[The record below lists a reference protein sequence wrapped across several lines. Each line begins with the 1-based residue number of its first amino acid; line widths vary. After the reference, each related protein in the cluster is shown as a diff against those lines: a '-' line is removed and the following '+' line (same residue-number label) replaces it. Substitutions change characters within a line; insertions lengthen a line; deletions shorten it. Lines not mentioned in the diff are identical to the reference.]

1 MAEELIR
8 SVQEML
14 KEETWTRAAISN
26 YSKEKIVELSTILE
40 NAKKENCIDELKKV
54 CDEQL
59 SHSKESIIALYLS
72 GMISLMNEDL
82 DNSELVALV
91 DIFQKNHKEAVVEY
105 LCSSIL
111 EDDPNNAFALRTLAE
126 YYRSQDN
133 DKVWELYAK
142 IVKLDLTEADIAKV
156 LGEHFE
162 SEGDLE
168 SAEEYYKIAILRYVT
183 AQNIAGV
190 KDMWSKLVQ
199 IIPQEIDFFQSV
211 KRKASKTLGE
221 DKTAILLQ
229 ELYAWYRDNEK
240 WDIAIS
246 LLKEIL
252 AVDQKDLWA
261 RKEITE
267 CYKGKHAGHSNLDE
281 YIRSSNLTQSYR
293 NVFEAINDFEKHIA
307 FDVKS
312 FVFHKSWGVGKIMKV
327 ENDTLTINFGRKY
340 GVREMA
346 LKMAVNALTPLAKD
360 HIWVIKAT
368 TKDVKALADKVKKD
382 KVWALKTII
391 KSFDNN
397 CDFKRIKNELV
408 PSVLE
413 PKEWTSWNS
422 AAKRILDTN
431 EHFGV
436 NPTDI
441 NCYTVREN
449 VINREEKLANEF
461 KAQKQFFARIDT
473 TMKFMYT
480 KETDKTSELFNE
492 MYNYFAGY
500 VKVLASDEMPSKI
513 SKETL
518 ASYLVVKRITEET
531 PTLPNPVKGIF
542 HKIYARIED
551 PCEMY
556 TELKDTKNT
565 FLRHDYLE
573 SIKMLPTWADEY
585 IKLFPTVLEMDL
597 ISFLLN
603 NGNEEKVQKLVKTA
617 FENYRDY
624 RNAIIFLFKNCQEE
638 EWYKKAEVPYEK
650 QLIALIQL
658 IEITSREINSSVNST
673 ENKKIRKNA
682 TDLLFENDTL
692 INYMFKN
699 SEDTVKR
706 MYTLI
711 DDLNDLNPD
720 YKARLRNKILEVY
733 PTFKFQKVATEKS
746 SSPKG
751 MLVTA
756 AKLEEKKALLE
767 KIQKVDLPAI
777 ANEVAEAKA
786 QGDLKENAE
795 YKAAKEAQHKLNK
808 DAEQLQ
814 RDLAKAIVFDP
825 TTITT
830 AVISFATVVTLHNN
844 KTDKNETITVLGPWE
859 SDPEN
864 NVYSYM
870 APFGNAILDRKVGEN
885 IKFEINGNQNDYT
898 VVEIKAAKI

>member
-1 MAEELIR
+1 M
-8 SVQEML
+8 
-14 KEETWTRAAISN
+14 
-26 YSKEKIVELSTILE
+26 
-40 NAKKENCIDELKKV
+40 
-54 CDEQL
+54 
-59 SHSKESIIALYLS
+59 
-72 GMISLMNEDL
+72 
-82 DNSELVALV
+82 
-91 DIFQKNHKEAVVEY
+91 
-105 LCSSIL
+105 
-111 EDDPNNAFALRTLAE
+111 
-126 YYRSQDN
+126 
-133 DKVWELYAK
+133 
-142 IVKLDLTEADIAKV
+142 
-156 LGEHFE
+156 
-162 SEGDLE
+162 
-168 SAEEYYKIAILRYVT
+168 
-183 AQNIAGV
+183 
-190 KDMWSKLVQ
+190 
-199 IIPQEIDFFQSV
+199 
-211 KRKASKTLGE
+211 
-221 DKTAILLQ
+221 
-229 ELYAWYRDNEK
+229 
-240 WDIAIS
+240 
-246 LLKEIL
+246 
-252 AVDQKDLWA
+252 
-261 RKEITE
+261 
-267 CYKGKHAGHSNLDE
+267 
-281 YIRSSNLTQSYR
+281 
-293 NVFEAINDFEKHIA
+293 
-307 FDVKS
+307 
-312 FVFHKSWGVGKIMKV
+312 
-327 ENDTLTINFGRKY
+327 
-340 GVREMA
+340 
-346 LKMAVNALTPLAKD
+346 
-360 HIWVIKAT
+360 
-368 TKDVKALADKVKKD
+368 
-382 KVWALKTII
+382 
-391 KSFDNN
+391 
-397 CDFKRIKNELV
+397 
-408 PSVLE
+408 
-413 PKEWTSWNS
+413 
-422 AAKRILDTN
+422 
-431 EHFGV
+431 
-436 NPTDI
+436 
-441 NCYTVREN
+441 
-449 VINREEKLANEF
+449 
-461 KAQKQFFARIDT
+461 
-473 TMKFMYT
+473 
-480 KETDKTSELFNE
+480 
-492 MYNYFAGY
+492 
-500 VKVLASDEMPSKI
+500 
-513 SKETL
+513 
-518 ASYLVVKRITEET
+518 
-531 PTLPNPVKGIF
+531 
-542 HKIYARIED
+542 
-551 PCEMY
+551 
-556 TELKDTKNT
+556 
-565 FLRHDYLE
+565 
-573 SIKMLPTWADEY
+573 
-585 IKLFPTVLEMDL
+585 
-597 ISFLLN
+597 N